1 MHLSK
6 YSCYKNEGKR
16 SENRK
21 ITKVIWNKLE
31 ATKRGNHQTKN
42 GNERFM
48 LRLQY
53 NQKQSTQQTKT
64 N

>member
-1 MHLSK
+1 M
-6 YSCYKNEGKR
+6 
-16 SENRK
+16 
-21 ITKVIWNKLE
+21 WNKLE
-31 ATKRGNHQTKN
+31 ATEQGNHQTQN
-42 GNERFM
+42 INERFM